1 MVRKIFCLSLAL
13 MLVALAVPAMAS
25 TSVWVETPA
34 ADGAVNLRSGPGTE
48 YPVIGWA
55 VYGDELVLLSAGNQW
70 YQVQIV
76 KNGKIGFMSKEYIS
90 FDKPSRHAF
99 HWHDRVDFHQNGQR
113 FCEHPHRPRHGLWR
127 DRLGA
132 ERR

>member
-55 VYGDELVLLSAGNQW
+55 RA
-70 YQVQIV
+70 
-76 KNGKIGFMSKEYIS
+76 
-90 FDKPSRHAF
+90 
-99 HWHDRVDFHQNGQR
+99 
-113 FCEHPHRPRHGLWR
+113 
-127 DRLGA
+127 
-132 ERR
+132 

>member
-25 TSVWVETPA
+25 TCLWVETPA

-55 VYGDELVLLSAGNQW
+55 VYGDELVLLFYGEPVVSGANRKKWQ
-70 YQVQIV
+70 
-76 KNGKIGFMSKEYIS
+76 
-90 FDKPSRHAF
+90 
-99 HWHDRVDFHQNGQR
+99 
-113 FCEHPHRPRHGLWR
+113 
-127 DRLGA
+127 DRLYEQGIHLL
-132 ERR
+132 R